1 MTRIYDVTVSF
12 LKEDDYYLETCM
24 HIYEIL
30 IFDKSDHIKMQY
42 TCMMHVKNDM
52 FKCIKTNVWKVV
64 HMLTTFFPNKVQ
76 LQLK

>member
-30 IFDKSDHIKMQY
+30 ISSIKM
-42 TCMMHVKNDM
+42 TISKCNIGICMMHVKNDM
-52 FKCIKTNVWKVV
+52 FKCIKTNV
-64 HMLTTFFPNKVQ
+64 
-76 LQLK
+76 